1 MSNKIQL
8 RLEDILPDREA
19 LIKFNFLLKNREEL
33 IDSNVEDESEK
44 DKFDDFYAICN
55 EIGLNGEMTAEMLI
69 LARVFYL
76 AQLEVEL
83 SESEVVNDDWKR

>member
-1 MSNKIQL
+1 MTNKIQL

-33 IDSNVEDESEK
+33 IDSNVEDESEQS
-44 DKFDDFYAICN
+44 KFDEFYAICD

-83 SESEVVNDDWKR
+83 SELEVEDGVNE

>member
-44 DKFDDFYAICN
+44 GKFDEFYAICD

-83 SESEVVNDDWKR
+83 SESEVNNDN